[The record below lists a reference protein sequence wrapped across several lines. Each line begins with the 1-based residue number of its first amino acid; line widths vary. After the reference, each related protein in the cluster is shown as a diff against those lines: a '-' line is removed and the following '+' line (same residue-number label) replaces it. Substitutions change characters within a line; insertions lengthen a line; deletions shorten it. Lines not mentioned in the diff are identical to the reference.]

1 MMNRTA
7 ALTLPLA
14 AMLGLA
20 ACSQA
25 EEKTYEADATDQ
37 SGGELIVTDENPDA
51 VPVDTPDTA
60 MKPVPDVEAA
70 QPGAMPSAETTP
82 DE

>member
-7 ALTLPLA
+7 ALALPLA

-25 EEKTYEADATDQ
+25 DEKTYEADAVDQ
-37 SGGELIVTDENPDA
+37 SGGELIVNDEDPNA

-60 MKPVPDVEAA
+60 MTPVPTEEADTS
-70 QPGAMPSAETTP
+70 AMPSAETTP

>member
-1 MMNRTA
+1 MMPRSV
-7 ALTLPLA
+7 ALALPLA

-20 ACSQA
+20 ACSQGD
-25 EEKTYEADATDQ
+25 EKAYEADAADQ
-37 SGGELIVTDENPDA
+37 SGGELIVTDEDANA

-60 MKPVPDVEAA
+60 MTPVPPEEAP
-70 QPGAMPSAETTP
+70 QPDAMPSAETTP